1 MCGKYTRNSKYY
13 SETRG
18 SPPRVREVSPV
29 NISLNAL
36 CGITPACAGSIAQG
50 YQKATK
56 AGDHP
61 RVCGKYHFQGSTFI
75 TNMGSP
81 PRVREVYHIQNF
93 RKFWQGITPA
103 CAGSILK
110 KVNIYAISS
119 IAFSKILLLSLLAC
133 SVHSN
138 MLVLFYPLYI
148 QSHIL

>member
-1 MCGKYTRNSKYY
+1 
-13 SETRG
+13 
-18 SPPRVREVSPV
+18 
-29 NISLNAL
+29 
-36 CGITPACAGSIAQG
+36 
-50 YQKATK
+50 
-56 AGDHP
+56 
-61 RVCGKYHFQGSTFI
+61 
-75 TNMGSP
+75 MGSP
-81 PRVREVYHIQNF
+81 PRVREVYELEQDEKIIE
-93 RKFWQGITPA
+93 GITPA

>member
-1 MCGKYTRNSKYY
+1 MTNKIYVEQLGGDHPRVCGKYTDDAGRA
-13 SETRG
+13 EQERG

-29 NISLNAL
+29 VAPIS
-36 CGITPACAGSIAQG
+36 AG
-50 YQKATK
+50 
-56 AGDHP
+56 
-61 RVCGKYHFQGSTFI
+61 F
-75 TNMGSP
+75 
-81 PRVREVYHIQNF
+81 
-93 RKFWQGITPA
+93 GITPA

>member
-1 MCGKYTRNSKYY
+1 MCGKYERLMQLPINSPGSPPRVREVFDLLTRFTTILGITPACAGSIKVVGEWIDNHEDHPRVCGKYQINCCKLR
-13 SETRG
+13 TVRG
-18 SPPRVREVSPV
+18 SPPRVREVYVMHNVSFFK
-29 NISLNAL
+29 L
-36 CGITPACAGSIAQG
+36 
-50 YQKATK
+50 
-56 AGDHP
+56 
-61 RVCGKYHFQGSTFI
+61 
-75 TNMGSP
+75 
-81 PRVREVYHIQNF
+81 
-93 RKFWQGITPA
+93 GITPA